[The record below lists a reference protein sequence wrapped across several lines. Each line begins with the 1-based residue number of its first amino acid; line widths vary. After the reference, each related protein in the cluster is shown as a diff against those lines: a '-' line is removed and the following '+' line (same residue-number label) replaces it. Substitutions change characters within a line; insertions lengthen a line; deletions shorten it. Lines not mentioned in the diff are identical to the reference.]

1 MPPLATAE
9 KLQLEDDVKLPGIN
23 AILLG
28 PPGSGKG
35 TQVNVFFIV
44 FLKLYPFY
52 IFVSRFESNIVLV
65 NKYVFVY
72 VGTKTVGKILLV
84 SPVDRRYVTV

>member
-35 TQVNVFFIV
+35 TQVNVVFFKLFFSNCILIL
-44 FLKLYPFY
+44 FSFRALKV
-52 IFVSRFESNIVLV
+52 IICR
-65 NKYVFVY
+65 
-72 VGTKTVGKILLV
+72 
-84 SPVDRRYVTV
+84 